1 MKKIIGALIILI
13 FLSCDTGIEIN
24 LDCVLKHTT
33 EMVKMESS
41 AGDTEKAFVNLS
53 WIWVLRMPAG
63 DGVIVERKID
73 TDFDSIGYVSP
84 IESLMTFTDASVL
97 LESGIGVSYRL
108 GLLDDGNIDYFDT
121 TNFNIP
127 ESQHFWQPDTEF
139 INIPDDSLEIIFSK
153 LQEYD
158 TTDVAIYKMS
168 ASNIDSLLNTPIE
181 EILDVL
187 TDTIINITITDTLVK
202 IDASNIEPTSIYMI
216 KISSSAISTLDYIT
230 DTSIGLRAF
239 IRLPSSKRR

>member
-1 MKKIIGALIILI
+1 
-13 FLSCDTGIEIN
+13 
-24 LDCVLKHTT
+24 
-33 EMVKMESS
+33 
-41 AGDTEKAFVNLS
+41 
-53 WIWVLRMPAG
+53 
-63 DGVIVERKID
+63 
-73 TDFDSIGYVSP
+73 
-84 IESLMTFTDASVL
+84 MTFTDASVL